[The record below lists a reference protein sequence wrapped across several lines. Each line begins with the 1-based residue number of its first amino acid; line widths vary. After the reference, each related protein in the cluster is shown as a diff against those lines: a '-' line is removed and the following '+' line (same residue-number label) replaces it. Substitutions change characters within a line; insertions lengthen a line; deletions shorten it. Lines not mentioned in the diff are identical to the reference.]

1 MSRKSRFQVNSR
13 LASLLSQEYSSTERA
28 LKELVDNGWDADAT
42 KVDIALPAP
51 MSTAPI
57 VIEDNGSGMSAD
69 EVERHYLNIAAD
81 RRELRGPRTAKLK
94 RQVKGRK
101 GVGKFAGL
109 MAAAHMK
116 LETRKDGLE
125 TSFEFNLSQLAAARD
140 IEQLD
145 IALKILPCKAELRG
159 TTITLTDLHTGY
171 EFPNAVTL
179 KQLLI
184 QEYGREQNFTIN
196 VDGKPLGVDDVQGLY
211 KTFTEDVEGVGR
223 VVLRFA
229 IPDKKSASRKPG
241 ILVRVQNKPVGN
253 PYFFGLE
260 EQEDIPQKLIRRL
273 YGEVDAD
280 GLSDFVT
287 DGWSSL
293 VENSVLL
300 ERVNQFVRPKLAAAI
315 QEKFGREIQ
324 LARARLQRQINLRL
338 AKLPEYRRR
347 YAEEAIQKILT
358 RSFDE
363 PPEKIENYV
372 FVLLEAIERS
382 EYGSV
387 LGHLAEA
394 KRSDVAAIA
403 ESLDEFGMVDMAYL
417 VNQAKARM
425 DFLDMLDEL
434 VANPKTLEAE
444 IHKALEK
451 SLWVL
456 GTPYS
461 LFTSNKTI
469 QRLVED
475 DLAKSYTGT
484 RATLRP
490 DLLATE
496 DLHGECLLIEFK
508 RPSHALNYDDYT
520 QVTRYRHELRPFISK
535 PIKVLV
541 IGGQVSSDFP
551 VKSIEDGV
559 RPMSFHDVI
568 STARRELEWKLRT
581 EG

>member
-42 KVDIALPAP
+42 NIDVKLPAP
-51 MSTAPI
+51 MSTDPI
-57 VIEDNGSGMSAD
+57 IIEDDGSGMSAD
-69 EVERHYLNIAAD
+69 EVERHYLDIAAD
-81 RRELRGPRTAKLK
+81 RRRLRGPRTAKLK

-109 MAAAHMK
+109 MAAAHMR
-116 LETRKDGLE
+116 LETRKDGFE
-125 TSFEFNLSQLAAARD
+125 TSFEFNLTQLEAAQD
-140 IEQLD
+140 IEKLD
-145 IALKILPCKAELRG
+145 IELKISPCKPELQG
-159 TTITLTDLHTGY
+159 TTITLTELHTGY
-171 EFPNAVTL
+171 EFPNPVVL
-179 KQLLI
+179 KQWLI
-184 QEYGREQNFTIN
+184 QEYGREHGITIN
-196 VDGKPLGVDDVQGLY
+196 VDGKLLGVDDVQGLY
-211 KTFTEDVEGVGR
+211 KTFAEDIEGVGP

-241 ILVRVQNKPVGN
+241 ILVRVQNKPVGS

-280 GLSDFVT
+280 GLIEFVT

-315 QEKFGREIQ
+315 REKFGREIQ

-338 AKLPEYRRR
+338 AQLPEYRRK
-347 YAEEAIQKILT
+347 YAEESIQKILT
-358 RSFDE
+358 RAFDE
-363 PPEKIENYV
+363 PLEKIENYV

-387 LGHLAEA
+387 LVHLAEA

-425 DFLDMLDEL
+425 DFLDMLGEL

-444 IHKALEK
+444 MHKALEK

-461 LFTSNKTI
+461 LFSSNKTL
-469 QRLVED
+469 QRMVED

-490 DLLATE
+490 DLLATQ

-508 RPSHALNYDDYT
+508 RPSHALNYDDYA
-520 QVTRYRHELRPFISK
+520 QAIRYRHELRPYISK

-551 VKSIEDGV
+551 VNGIEGEV

>member
-42 KVDIALPAP
+42 KIDITLPAP
-51 MSTAPI
+51 MSTDPI
-57 VIEDNGSGMSAD
+57 IIEDNGSGMSTD
-69 EVERHYLNIAAD
+69 EVERHYLDIAAD
-81 RRELRGPRTAKLK
+81 RRRLRGPRTVKLN
-94 RQVKGRK
+94 REVKGRK

-109 MAAAHMK
+109 MAAAHMR
-116 LETRKDGLE
+116 LETRKDGFE
-125 TSFEFNLSQLAAARD
+125 TSFEFNLTQLEAAQD
-140 IEQLD
+140 IEKLD
-145 IALKILPCKAELRG
+145 IELKILPCKPELQG
-159 TTITLTDLHTGY
+159 TTITLTELHTGY
-171 EFPNAVTL
+171 EFPNPVVF
-179 KQLLI
+179 KQWLI
-184 QEYGREQNFTIN
+184 QEYGREHGITIN
-196 VDGKPLGVDDVQGLY
+196 IDGKPLGVDDVQGLY
-211 KTFTEDVEGVGR
+211 KTFTEVVEGVGA
-223 VVLRFA
+223 VTLRFA

-241 ILVRVQNKPVGN
+241 ILVRVQNKPVGS

-280 GLSDFVT
+280 GLSEFVT

-293 VENSVLL
+293 VENSILL

-338 AKLPEYRRR
+338 AKLPEYRRK

-358 RSFDE
+358 RSFGE

-382 EYGSV
+382 EYGIV
-387 LGHLAEA
+387 LGHLAKA
-394 KRSDVAAIA
+394 KCSDVAAIA

-444 IHKALEK
+444 MHKSLEK

-461 LFTSNKTI
+461 LFSSNKSL
-469 QRLVED
+469 QRVIEG

-490 DLLATE
+490 DLLATQ

-520 QVTRYRHELRPFISK
+520 QVIRYRHELRPYISK

-551 VKSIEDGV
+551 VKSVEEGV
-559 RPMSFHDVI
+559 QSMTFHDVI